1 MRSIPKTR
9 LFPLCCIAL
18 IALNALGEV
27 VQAASAPSSSKPE
40 AAKSEAAKSEA
51 AKSPATKAAAAPFT
65 GVIDMVLSMEAGIG
79 DLRLYMSGDRAKL
92 DMSMLVNPL
101 PAPIKIGV
109 LMDAKTPK
117 TVWLLNDNLKTYSY
131 LNLADSP
138 AAPDTSAAGK
148 YVIKDL
154 GKQTLLGYACTHL
167 TLSRKGE
174 LVDAWITQD
183 LPDVYA
189 VLKKLQEANP
199 QYGDLSIFRALEG
212 AGKAGLPLKY
222 IVVRDGQR
230 VTMEVRKTQRKALPA
245 ALFTVPNDYKK
256 AEGAAGLQPTAE
268 QIEEM
273 KKIIQGALEVE

>member
-1 MRSIPKTR
+1 MRSIPKTW
-9 LFPLCCIAL
+9 LFPLFCLAL
-18 IALNALGEV
+18 HGAAPAEPAPASSKT
-27 VQAASAPSSSKPE
+27 AASSPS
-40 AAKSEAAKSEA
+40 
-51 AKSPATKAAAAPFT
+51 KAATAKVAAANGPGAPFT
-65 GVIDMVLSMEAGIG
+65 GVIDMSLSMEAGTG

-92 DMSMLVNPL
+92 DMSMLVSPL
-101 PAPIKIGV
+101 PSPIKIGV
-109 LMDAKTPK
+109 LLDAKTPK
-117 TVWLLNDNLKTYSY
+117 IVWLVNDNLKTYSH
-131 LNLADSP
+131 LNLAAAP
-138 AAPDTSAAGK
+138 EAPDTSAAGK
-148 YVIKDL
+148 YVIKEL
-154 GKQTLLGYACTHL
+154 GKQALLGYACTHL

-174 LVDAWITQD
+174 LVDAWITQE

-256 AEGAAGLQPTAE
+256 AEGAAGLQPTPE

-273 KKIIQGALEVE
+273 KKIIQGALQGE

>member
-1 MRSIPKTR
+1 MRRSLKIR
-9 LFPLCCIAL
+9 LVPLLCIAFAGA
-18 IALNALGEV
+18 ALAGPTPSTAK
-27 VQAASAPSSSKPE
+27 AAPAITATPAAPS
-40 AAKSEAAKSEA
+40 AT
-51 AKSPATKAAAAPFT
+51 AKSPAAAPFA
-65 GVIDMVLSMEAGIG
+65 GVIDMVLSMEAGTG

-92 DMSMLVNPL
+92 DMSMLVSPL
-101 PAPIKIGV
+101 PSPIKIGV
-109 LMDAKTPK
+109 LLDAKTPK
-117 TVWLLNDNLKTYSY
+117 IVWLVNDNLKTYSY
-131 LNLADSP
+131 LNLADAP
-138 AAPDTSAAGK
+138 AAADASLGGK
-148 YVIKDL
+148 YVIKEL
-154 GKQTLLGYACTHL
+154 GKETLLGYACTHL
-167 TLSRKGE
+167 TLTRKGE

-245 ALFTVPNDYKK
+245 ALFTVPDDYKK
-256 AEGAAGLQPTAE
+256 AEGAVGLQPTPE

-273 KKIIQGALEVE
+273 KKIIQGALQGE

>member
-9 LFPLCCIAL
+9 LFPLFCIAITAL
-18 IALNALGEV
+18 IVSA
-27 VQAASAPSSSKPE
+27 QAAPPPSS
-40 AAKSEAAKSEA
+40 AKT
-51 AKSPATKAAAAPFT
+51 ATAPFT

-92 DMSMLVNPL
+92 DMSMMVSPL
-101 PAPIKIGV
+101 PEPIKLGV
-109 LMDAKTPK
+109 LVDAKTPK
-117 TVWLLNDNLKTYSY
+117 IVWLVNDNLKTYSY
-131 LNLADSP
+131 LNLSDPP

-148 YVIKDL
+148 YVIKEL
-154 GKQTLLGYACTHL
+154 GKETLLGYPCTHL
-167 TLSRKGE
+167 TLTRKGE
-174 LVDAWITQD
+174 LVDAWITQE

-245 ALFTVPNDYKK
+245 ALFTVPDDYKK
-256 AEGAAGLQPTAE
+256 AEGAVGLQPTPE

-273 KKIIQGALEVE
+273 KKIIQGALQGE